1 MIEWQ
6 NNPPVK
12 RMTWHEAMEYAKSL
26 GDGWRLPTRSEL
38 INAYDGDVIG
48 FKKNSYWSSNTYAQ
62 GTNLAWLVYFGT
74 GYVDGDDKTNCF
86 YYVRCVRDVKG
97 KDVDPLK
104 LDPSCIIID
113 RGE

>member
-6 NNPPVK
+6 SNPPVK
-12 RMTWHEAMEYAKSL
+12 RMTWYEAIDYAKSM
-26 GDGWRLPTRSEL
+26 GDGWRLPIRSEL
-38 INAYDGDVIG
+38 IDAYDNNVKCFNFSG
-48 FKKNSYWSSNTYAQ
+48 YWSSSTYAQ
-62 GTNLAWLVYFGT
+62 NTTNAWVVHFSYGNVSVV
-74 GYVDGDDKTNCF
+74 GKTNS

>member
-6 NNPPVK
+6 QNPPK
-12 RMTWHEAMEYAKSL
+12 KSMNWHKAIEYAESL
-26 GDGWRLPTRSEL
+26 GEGWRLPTRAEL
-38 INAYDGDVIG
+38 IDACDNKIEG
-48 FKKNSYWSSNTYAQ
+48 FEAIYYWSSSTYAQ
-62 GTNLAWLVYFGT
+62 DTNVAWSVNVYD
-74 GYVDGDDKTNCF
+74 GYVDSSDKTNSF

>member
-6 NNPPVK
+6 NNPPEEP
-12 RMTWHEAMEYAKSL
+12 MTWHNAVEYAKSL
-26 GDGWRLPTRSEL
+26 GDGWRLPTRAEL
-38 INAYDGDVIG
+38 IDAYDNKIED
-48 FKKNSYWSSNTYAQ
+48 FDFSYYWSSSTYAQ
-62 GTNLAWLVYFGT
+62 NTNNAW
-74 GYVDGDDKTNCF
+74 YVNFNNGNVNYNAKTNYDC
-86 YYVRCVRDVKG
+86 VRCVRDVKG